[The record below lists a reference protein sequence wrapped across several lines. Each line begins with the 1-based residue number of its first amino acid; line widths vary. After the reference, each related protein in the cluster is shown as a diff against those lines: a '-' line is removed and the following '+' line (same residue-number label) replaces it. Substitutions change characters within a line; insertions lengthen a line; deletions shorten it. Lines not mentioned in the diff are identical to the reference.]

1 MVSRRFSLALTN
13 ARSGTWAC
21 CIICNM
27 RGKRFVRNR
36 RYRCTRS
43 TTSVLKGRSTNR
55 LPMRSTSPVD
65 ANPTSSQSGVSHTI
79 PVDMQ
84 ILYHQRH
91 GSGNY
96 KSTLTGLVGSAPAMV
111 ALLDRPPRAVSLRRS
126 CPMSFQGNP
135 GALPTGSDHT
145 LISGPGPDHPAR
157 REALVPPG
165 PSRSHSLNR
174 QQGTVVRAPPLC
186 PLGESGP
193 AEAEQI
199 RREPLEP
206 AHGHSLLGI
215 V

>member
-21 CIICNM
+21 CTICNM

-43 TTSVLKGRSTNR
+43 TTSVPKGRSTNR

-111 ALLDRPPRAVSLRRS
+111 ALLDRPPRAVSLLVPDVVSRQPGTVTHRLGSHADQRPRPGPPRS
-126 CPMSFQGNP
+126 PRS
-135 GALPTGSDHT
+135 LGSPES
-145 LISGPGPDHPAR
+145 IAKPQSQPSAGYRGPGSAAMSPWR
-157 REALVPPG
+157 IG
-165 PSRSHSLNR
+165 S
-174 QQGTVVRAPPLC
+174 C
-186 PLGESGP
+186 
-193 AEAEQI
+193 
-199 RREPLEP
+199 
-206 AHGHSLLGI
+206 
-215 V
+215 